1 MGAKGPTARQK
12 RRSLIEELTN
22 SVPPK
27 QSNRTVG
34 RRIRKRRLKVGLS
47 LEEAS
52 FAGCNRHHLSM
63 IETGKFG
70 PSERVVLILS
80 LILWVRPRYLK
91 YGRGPVVLSREVA
104 RDILLDLGVKEEK
117 VNLQLNRAWKN
128 FTLRNQ

>member
-1 MGAKGPTARQK
+1 MGTKKSTPKQTRRKLVERMAK
-12 RRSLIEELTN
+12 

-34 RRIRKRRLKVGLS
+34 RRIRERRLKVGLS
-47 LEEAS
+47 LQEAS
-52 FAGCNRHHLSM
+52 FAGCNRHYLSM

-70 PSERVVLILS
+70 PSEQVVLVLS

-117 VNLQLNRAWKN
+117 VNLQLERAWKI